1 MSTIT
6 TYFDIVSKSYKST
19 SGPISAASSRIK
31 VLENFEI
38 EDDIENYKVVVFRRL
53 LYTHSGYCSGESCER
68 EEQIY
73 AKLYDRDQPE
83 EEYIEEEVTEGNRL
97 TDTGGSGYCGAYVDD
112 ETDQSY
118 SHTSRVIVIDTHLV
132 DEET

>member
-19 SGPISAASSRIK
+19 SGPIRVASSRIK

-38 EDDIENYKVVVFRRL
+38 EAEDDIENYKVVVFRRL
-53 LYTHSGYCSGESCER
+53 LYTHDGYCSGESCGC

-73 AKLYDRDQPE
+73 AKLYERDQSE
-83 EEYIEEEVTEGNRL
+83 EEYVEEEVAEGNRL
-97 TDTGGSGYCGAYVDD
+97 TDTGGSGYCGSYVDD
-112 ETDQSY
+112 ETGQSY
-118 SHTSRVIVIDTHLV
+118 SHTSRVVVIDTHIV
-132 DEET
+132 E